1 MDNYILAYYQ
11 QIKDGSVVVGKWI
24 QMVYEYLVKGLE
36 EKKFY
41 YDPKKANHAITWI
54 EEHCFHTE
62 GKLAP
67 NALKLELW
75 QKAML
80 SAMFGVVD
88 ENGLRQ
94 FREIVLII
102 ARKNGKSLLAS
113 AIGRY
118 IWVNEGFGT
127 RVYNVAPKLDQA
139 DIIYN
144 NIWTM
149 TQLDPEWQEK
159 DRLSKER
166 DAHKRRINDE
176 DPTKE
181 RHRMSDL
188 FIPATNATVKKLAFS
203 AKRLDGFNP
212 NIAILDEFASYPA
225 EQGMKVYEVMK
236 SAMGARE
243 EPMMLSIST
252 AGYIYEGIY
261 DELMKRSTRVLMG
274 DSKETRLLPIM
285 YTIDDIDRWNDINE
299 LRKSNPNLGVS
310 VSADYLL
317 EEIAIAEGSYSKKSE
332 FLCKY
337 CNIRQNSSQ
346 AWLSDRTVEGLCGE
360 HFDLEQFQ
368 QHYCVC
374 GIDLSQ
380 TTDLTAVTTVIE
392 KDGELYAFCKF
403 FMPSEKIDEASIRD
417 ALPYRMY
424 IQRGILQASGENFV
438 DYKDVYTYMRM
449 LVEKY
454 QILPLVVGYDRWSSQ
469 YLIQEM
475 KDYGFVCDD
484 VHQGTNLTPVIA
496 EAEGLMKDRKIHIGD
511 NDLLKLHLLNS
522 AMKTESES
530 NRRKLIK
537 LNANL
542 HIDGTASLLDALC
555 VRQKWYGELGDRL
568 RNGGS

>member
-11 QIKDGSVVVGKWI
+11 QIKDGSAVVGKWI
-24 QMVYEYLVKGLE
+24 RLVYEYLISGLE
-36 EKKFY
+36 EKKFF

-75 QKAML
+75 QKALL
-80 SAMFGVVD
+80 SAVFGIVD
-88 ENGLRQ
+88 DKGLRQ

-166 DAHKRRINDE
+166 DAHKRKINEE

-181 RHRMSDL
+181 RHRMTDL
-188 FIPATNATVKKLAFS
+188 FIPATNSTVKKLAFS

-225 EQGMKVYEVMK
+225 DQGMKVYEVMK

-243 EPMMLSIST
+243 EPIMLSIST
-252 AGYIYEGIY
+252 AGYIYDGIY
-261 DELMKRSTRVLMG
+261 DELMKRSTRVLLG
-274 DSKETRLLPIM
+274 DSKETRLLPFIYM
-285 YTIDDIDRWNDINE
+285 IDDVDRWNDINE

-317 EEIAIAEGSYSKKSE
+317 EEIAIAEGSLSKATE
-332 FLCKY
+332 FKVKY
-337 CNIRQNSSQ
+337 CCIRQNSSQ

-360 HFDLEQFQ
+360 HFDLEEFDS
-368 QHYCVC
+368 HYCCC

-392 KDGELYAFCKF
+392 QKGELYAFCKF

-424 IQRGILQASGENFV
+424 VQRGIIQPSGENFV
-438 DYKDVYTYMRM
+438 DYKDVYNYLTM
-449 LVEKY
+449 LVEKH

-469 YLIQEM
+469 YLVQAL

-484 VHQGTNLTPVIA
+484 VNQGTNLTPVIA

-511 NDLLKLHLLNS
+511 NDLLKIHLLNS
-522 AMKTESES
+522 AMKTETES

-537 LNANL
+537 LNKSL
-542 HIDGTASLLDALC
+542 HIDGTASLLDCLC
-555 VRQKWYGELGDRL
+555 VRQKWYRELGDRL
-568 RNGGS
+568 RNGG